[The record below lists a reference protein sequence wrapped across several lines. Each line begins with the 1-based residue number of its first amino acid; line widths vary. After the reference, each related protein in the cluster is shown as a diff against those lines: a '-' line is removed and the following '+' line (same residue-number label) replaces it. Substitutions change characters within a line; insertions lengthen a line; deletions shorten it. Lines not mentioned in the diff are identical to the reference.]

1 VRDHRTF
8 SVFTSLSEGYLVS
21 ISKASHLCGPMICP
35 GGTRIQISSVQS
47 PQRFPQ
53 SVCPKAYHVLK
64 SPRARGASRSVN
76 PISAEL
82 ALRGGSGPLVIF
94 PSWRHR
100 IGQVFCDCRTSA
112 LLWHLSTRQSST
124 CIVVVLTTQAIP

>member
-1 VRDHRTF
+1 
-8 SVFTSLSEGYLVS
+8 FTSLSEGYLVS

-53 SVCPKAYHVLK
+53 SVCRKAYHALK

-100 IGQVFCDCRTSA
+100 LVRSFATVAPAHFCGTQYASKFDVYRGGVTNSSNSLRRIFP
-112 LLWHLSTRQSST
+112 LL
-124 CIVVVLTTQAIP
+124 